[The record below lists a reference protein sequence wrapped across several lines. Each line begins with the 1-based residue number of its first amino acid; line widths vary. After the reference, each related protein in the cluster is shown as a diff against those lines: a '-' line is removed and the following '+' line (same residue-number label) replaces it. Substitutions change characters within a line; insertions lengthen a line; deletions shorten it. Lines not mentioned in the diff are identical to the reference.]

1 VASRYGIMDASPAAA
16 QWRGATMGPK
26 PKSLDA
32 PLSDAETERLSAF
45 LAAIKT
51 PEACDFEAMDGL
63 LAALIVGPEWVSPS
77 EYLPAIFG
85 GELPDENAF
94 ADQAQASDIL
104 SLIMRHSNV
113 IAASFQREGL
123 YLPWVVE
130 APGAGRR
137 LAQRWS
143 EGFMRGVHLRDASWA
158 RLIRDE
164 SELGSI
170 VPMALLA
177 GEVDPK
183 WLAKKASAE
192 KQEDLLMN
200 VAAGLAR
207 CWRYF
212 KADRLSAARSIRA
225 AQTVRRSDP
234 KVGRNEPCPCGSG
247 RKYKQCC
254 GKADEP
260 SVH

>member
-1 VASRYGIMDASPAAA
+1 
-16 QWRGATMGPK
+16 MGSK
-26 PKSLDA
+26 PKLLDA

-63 LAALIVGPEWVSPS
+63 LAAVIVGPELVMPS

-94 ADQAQASDIL
+94 ADQAQASDFL

-137 LAQRWS
+137 LAQRWC

-164 SELGSI
+164 SEVGSI

-183 WLAKKASAE
+183 WLARKASAE
-192 KQEDLLMN
+192 KQEDLLIN
-200 VAAGLAR
+200 VAAGLVR

-212 KADRLSAARSIRA
+212 KADRLAGARAAST
-225 AQTVRRSDP
+225 AQTVRRAEP
-234 KVGRNEPCPCGSG
+234 KVGRNDPCPCGSG
-247 RKYKQCC
+247 KKFKQCC
-254 GKADEP
+254 GKVGEP
-260 SVH
+260 IVH